1 MRIVF
6 MGTPEFAVPPLR
18 ALLQHHDV
26 ALVVSQPDR
35 PAGRGMSLRRSPA
48 AEVAKAAA
56 VDLEVPASIR
66 SPEML
71 ERIRAAQP
79 DLLVVAAYG
88 RILPPQLLEAAP
100 LGALN
105 VHASL
110 LPRWRG
116 ASPIAAAILAGD
128 EETGVSIMRMDEGLD
143 TGPVLLQRPMPIEPN
158 ATTGE
163 LTRRLARLGADSL
176 IESLRSLGAGTS
188 VLTPQDQLGG
198 EPTTAPLVRKSD
210 GDLEWSLPASH
221 IERAVRAYDP
231 WPGVRLQI
239 EGGRVRVLKARA
251 LPPWTAARSGGSPGD
266 VLEVG
271 PAGVTVQTGNAPLLL
286 EVVQAPGRRAMA
298 AVDYARGRRGL
309 VGRDG

>member
-1 MRIVF
+1 MRVVF

-18 ALLQHHDV
+18 ALLDHHDV

-48 AEVAKAAA
+48 AELAESAG
-56 VDLEVPASIR
+56 VDLELPASIR
-66 SPEML
+66 GPEML
-71 ERIRAAQP
+71 ERIRAARP

-88 RILPPQLLEAAP
+88 RIVPGPMLEAAR
-100 LGALN
+100 LGAIN

-116 ASPIAAAILAGD
+116 ASPIAGAILAGD

-143 TGPVLLQRPMPIEPN
+143 TGPVLLQRPAPIEPT

-163 LTRRLARLGADSL
+163 LTQLLAL
-176 IESLRSLGAGTS
+176 LGAGALLEGLES
-188 VLTPQDQLGG
+188 VAAGTAVFAPQDQLGG
-198 EPTTAPLVRKSD
+198 EPTVAPLVQKSD
-210 GDLEWSLPASH
+210 GDLEWSLPATQ
-221 IERAVRAYDP
+221 IERAIRAYDP
-231 WPGVRLQI
+231 WPGVRLRLD
-239 EGGRVRVLKARA
+239 GGRVRVRKAR
-251 LPPWTAARSGGSPGD
+251 LMPPWTAGSGGAPGQ

-271 PAGVTVQTGNAPLLL
+271 PAGVTVQTGEGPLLL
-286 EVVQAPGRRAMA
+286 EVVQAPGKRAMPA
-298 AVDYARGRRGL
+298 AEYARGRRGL